1 MSGRGVPIILDVDT
15 GIDDAM
21 AMALAVASPL
31 VDLVAVTTLAGNVDV
46 QRTTANTLAVLDW
59 LDVAGVPVHRGAS
72 RPLARPHQDAAFV
85 HGTDGLGNAGLPVS
99 SRGLGPDRG
108 PAAMIRL
115 ANQRPGELTLVC
127 VGPLTNLAI
136 ALNVEPRLPDL
147 VAGVVVMGGAFEVPG
162 NVTPEAEF
170 NAYVDPEAAA
180 QVFAAPFR
188 QLTAIGLDVTQ
199 QVVLSRST
207 WEAACDTR
215 EAAPSLIARICRR
228 SFEERG
234 LAEVQLHDPL
244 TLAVAVV
251 PDLVGCQKA
260 EVGVATDGKERGRT
274 RAVGSGSVSIART
287 VDKERFM
294 RLFAGALGLASA

>member
-21 AMALAVASPL
+21 ALALAVTSPL
-31 VDLVAVTTLAGNVDV
+31 VDLVAVTTLAGNVAV
-46 QRTTANTLAVLDW
+46 ERTTANTLAVLDW
-59 LDVAGVPVHRGAS
+59 LGVEGVPVHRGAS

-85 HGTDGLGNAGLPVS
+85 HGTDGLGNAGLPIS
-99 SRGLGPDRG
+99 SRVLGPDRG

-147 VAGVVVMGGAFEVPG
+147 VAGVVIMGGAFEVPG
-162 NVTPEAEF
+162 NVTPAAEF

-180 QVFAAPFR
+180 QVFAAPFGR
-188 QLTAIGLDVTQ
+188 LTAIGLDVTQ

-207 WEAACDTR
+207 WEAACDTQ
-215 EAAPSLIARICRR
+215 ATAPSLIARICRR

-244 TLAVAVV
+244 ALAVAVV
-251 PDLVGCQKA
+251 PNLVGCQKA
-260 EVGVATDGKERGRT
+260 VVGVATDGEERGRT

-287 VDKERFM
+287 VDTERFM
-294 RLFAGALGLASA
+294 QLFTGALGLSSA